1 MRAVNDDDRASKA
14 NVCRVAASI
23 RSVPFL
29 FITDSCWLIR
39 MHGDYCASVLIV
51 QFNFSV
57 DSFEEKDLSD
67 WQLSVLDSSISRRLR
82 CLLDIY
88 L

>member
-1 MRAVNDDDRASKA
+1 
-14 NVCRVAASI
+14 
-23 RSVPFL
+23 
-29 FITDSCWLIR
+29 

-67 WQLSVLDSSISRRLR
+67 WQLSF
-82 CLLDIY
+82 
-88 L
+88 